1 MSITHRQAGIYAT
14 AANLIW
20 GFFPVY
26 FHQFT
31 GVSALEVLAH
41 RALWSLLF
49 VALAVALMG
58 KLADGLALVKDARRL
73 RWFLA
78 SGLLIAVNWGGFIWA
93 ATNGQILQ
101 SGLGYY
107 IFPLVSVALGAV
119 LLKERPSTRQWL
131 AIGLAAIGVGVLILA
146 LGQVPWISLVLALSF
161 ALYGLVRKQ
170 APAESLLGLLAETL
184 LLAPL
189 ALGYILWL
197 QISGQAAFLHQ
208 SLGLDA
214 LLLLGGVVTAI
225 PLMLFA
231 RAARKLTLTTLGL
244 LFYVNPTL
252 QFVIAVFLYD
262 ELFTKAHGLAFAF
275 IWTALALYSW
285 GAWNTKRQ
293 KE

>member
-1 MSITHRQAGIYAT
+1 MSFTPRQAAIYAT

-26 FHQFT
+26 FHLFT

-41 RALWSLLF
+41 RALWSLVF
-49 VALAVALMG
+49 VALLVAAMG
-58 KLADGLALVKDARRL
+58 KLADGLALVKDAKRL

-93 ATNGQILQ
+93 ATNGHILE

-119 LLKERPSTRQWL
+119 LLKERPSVRQWL

-146 LGQVPWISLVLALSF
+146 QGQVPWISLILALSF

-189 ALGYILWL
+189 ALGYVLWL
-197 QISGQAAFLHQ
+197 QASGQAAFLHQ
-208 SLGLDA
+208 SPGLDG

-252 QFVIAVFLYD
+252 QFLIAVFLYD
-262 ELFTKAHGLAFAF
+262 ELFTRAHGLAFAF
-275 IWTALALYSW
+275 IWTALAIYSW
-285 GAWNTKRQ
+285 GAWRKGPA
-293 KE
+293 